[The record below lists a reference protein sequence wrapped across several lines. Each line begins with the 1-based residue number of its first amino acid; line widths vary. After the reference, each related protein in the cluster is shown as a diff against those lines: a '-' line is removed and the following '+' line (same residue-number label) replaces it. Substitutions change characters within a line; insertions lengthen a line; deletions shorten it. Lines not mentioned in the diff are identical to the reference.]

1 MVSNGTS
8 GSGESSQSP
17 SERWSLEA
25 YTSLTEQIKAVSLN
39 EVKEGTGS
47 DYAHKPRVD
56 HAVVIFNRAITPVSP
71 DKNESLT

>member
-1 MVSNGTS
+1 M
-8 GSGESSQSP
+8 
-17 SERWSLEA
+17 EA
-25 YTSLTEQIKAVSLN
+25 YTSLTERIKAVSLN

-71 DKNESLT
+71 DKNEFLT